1 MSTIYIKQII
11 LVPSTQF
18 TFELTPYVMHN
29 PHGCNLGHY
38 ITLTFHTQ
46 LFKGK
51 NPLNNQQRSFV

>member
-1 MSTIYIKQII
+1 ME
-11 LVPSTQF
+11 
-18 TFELTPYVMHN
+18 ELTPYVMHN

-51 NPLNNQQRSFV
+51 NPLNNQQRSFVW